1 MVELNTVIFDVLY
14 LLAAILFIMGIKKM
28 GHPRTAVTGNLLGV
42 VGMLL
47 AAGVSFL
54 ITLENE
60 SIQNS
65 LTLPIGTIVGAIF
78 IGTLF
83 GTVLATRV
91 QMTEMPQLVAVFNG
105 VGGLAS
111 VLVAAASLMA
121 TKDSSIPV
129 EVVVAGGVSGLIGAV
144 TFVGSGVAAGKLQE
158 LNFFKKQLPIP
169 TLIRHV
175 LNLAMLIG
183 CGWWVFEMIDTG
195 NVLLYLVICVL
206 GCALGYTLTT
216 PIGGADMP
224 VVIALLNSYSGLAA
238 AATGFVVDQPVL
250 IISGSLVGASGIIL
264 TSLMCK
270 AMNRSLLSVLFGG
283 GMTSSYEQD
292 EGIYATVKRTTAED
306 VAMMVDFAERV
317 VFVPGYGMAV
327 AQAQNAVS
335 DLAAMIEQRGAT
347 VEYAI
352 HPVAGRMPGHMNVL
366 LTEADVSYEQLRTL
380 EEINPDFDE
389 VDIAIVL
396 GANDVVNPEAR
407 KEGTPVS
414 GMPILNVDEAR
425 QVVVIKRSLSPG
437 YAKIANPLF
446 AADNT
451 SMLFGDGK
459 AAIQDI
465 SAALKEL

>member
-28 GHPRTAVTGNLLGV
+28 GHPRTAVMGNLLGV

-60 SIQNS
+60 AIQNS

-169 TLIRHV
+169 TLLRHV

-183 CGWWVFEMIDTG
+183 CGWCVVEMIDTS
-195 NVLLYLVICVL
+195 NVLLYLVICIL

-283 GMTSSYEQD
+283 GMAASYEQD

-306 VAMMVDFAERV
+306 VAMMVDFADRV

-335 DLAAMIEQRGAT
+335 DLAAMIEERGAT

-366 LTEADVSYEQLRTL
+366 LAEADVSYEQLRTL

>member
-183 CGWWVFEMIDTG
+183 CGWCVFEMIDTG
-195 NVLLYLVICVL
+195 NVLLYLVICIL

-366 LTEADVSYEQLRTL
+366 LAEADVSYEQLRTL

>member
-54 ITLENE
+54 IILENE

-183 CGWWVFEMIDTG
+183 CGWCVFEMIDTG
-195 NVLLYLVICVL
+195 NVLLYL
-206 GCALGYTLTT
+206 
-216 PIGGADMP
+216 
-224 VVIALLNSYSGLAA
+224 
-238 AATGFVVDQPVL
+238 F
-250 IISGSLVGASGIIL
+250 
-264 TSLMCK
+264 
-270 AMNRSLLSVLFGG
+270 F
-283 GMTSSYEQD
+283 
-292 EGIYATVKRTTAED
+292 
-306 VAMMVDFAERV
+306 
-317 VFVPGYGMAV
+317 
-327 AQAQNAVS
+327 
-335 DLAAMIEQRGAT
+335 
-347 VEYAI
+347 
-352 HPVAGRMPGHMNVL
+352 H
-366 LTEADVSYEQLRTL
+366 
-380 EEINPDFDE
+380 
-389 VDIAIVL
+389 
-396 GANDVVNPEAR
+396 
-407 KEGTPVS
+407 
-414 GMPILNVDEAR
+414 
-425 QVVVIKRSLSPG
+425 
-437 YAKIANPLF
+437 
-446 AADNT
+446 
-451 SMLFGDGK
+451 
-459 AAIQDI
+459 
-465 SAALKEL
+465 

>member
-1 MVELNTVIFDVLY
+1 VELNTVIFDVLY

-183 CGWWVFEMIDTG
+183 CGWCVFEMIDTG

-366 LTEADVSYEQLRTL
+366 LAEADVSYEQLRTL